1 MPQLQNRNPLNI
13 YYVNKKQS
21 NSRVKPQNN
30 NITIKSNDDSKTKIM
45 AVGNSLVKYL
55 QLEVL
60 SSKKNNVKL

>member
-30 NITIKSNDDSKTKIM
+30 NITINLMMI
-45 AVGNSLVKYL
+45 VKP
-55 QLEVL
+55 
-60 SSKKNNVKL
+60 KKWLLAIRWLNIYNWRY